1 MTELPRWIADPHLA
15 TVWSRVLDRFEKAGL
30 EPQGTVQVPLETR
43 AERQAV
49 GDLLG
54 RSVTRTSVRIDLAA
68 LDSRLHERSAVGGL
82 QAVLSRLGHHPQS
95 RPAARAEREQSRQR
109 PLEVATEIIDAPW
122 VPEWVAGLRRSRL
135 LRQGRGAETVVR
147 DAATV
152 LLELTASIERPAQS
166 RVELA
171 ARVLGDAHALDR
183 DRPVHQAVLR
193 GLAAAAGEPAPIS
206 ARQRQVLWSS
216 AGVEPDLLSRTCLV
230 WNLPLEGDSALAA
243 RLRLARE
250 SDDPVHV
257 TEWDLRRAQPV
268 VFPRGTKVLVCENPR
283 VLEAM
288 AERPVL
294 GWSAVCTSGEA
305 NLVVDRVL
313 TGLHACGADL
323 RYHGDFDWP
332 GVAIANRAIGRYHAE
347 PLRMSADDYLRAVR
361 GDGPELQSGVVEP
374 VWDAELGA
382 AMRSHGRAVHEESV
396 LGDLLDMLI
405 HDRAN

>member
-1 MTELPRWIADPHLA
+1 MTELPGWIADPRLA
-15 TVWSRVLDRFEKAGL
+15 TLWSRVLVRFEKAGL
-30 EPQGTVQVPLETR
+30 ESRGSVQVPLETR

-49 GDLLG
+49 GDLVG
-54 RSVTRTSVRIDLAA
+54 RSVTRGSVRIDLAT
-68 LDSRLHERSAVGGL
+68 LDARLCERSGVGGL
-82 QAVLSRLGHHPQS
+82 EAVLTRLGHQPQS
-95 RPAARAEREQSRQR
+95 RPAARAARERSRQR
-109 PLEVATEIIDAPW
+109 PLEAATQIIDEPW
-122 VPEWVAGLRRSRL
+122 VQEWVAGLRRSRL
-135 LRQGRGAETVVR
+135 LREGHDAESVVR
-147 DAATV
+147 DAAMV
-152 LLELTASIERPAQS
+152 LLELTRSDERPARS

-193 GLAAAAGEPAPIS
+193 GLAAAAGTPAPSS
-206 ARQRQVLWSS
+206 AGQREALWSS

-230 WNLPLEGDSALAA
+230 WNLRLEGDSALAA
-243 RLRLARE
+243 RLRLAQE

-257 TEWDLRRAQPV
+257 TEWDLRRAEPV
-268 VFPRGTKVLVCENPR
+268 MVPRDTRVLVCENPR

-288 AERPVL
+288 AEQPVL
-294 GWSAVCTSGEA
+294 GWSAVCTSGEP

-313 TGLHACGADL
+313 MGLHACGAEL

-396 LGDLLDMLI
+396 LGDLLGTLI
-405 HDRAN
+405 NDRGG